1 LLCVLLALLS
11 STTLALD
18 PNQPLSRLHHSTWT
32 SRNGLDGAVDSL
44 EQTADGFL
52 WVGTTL
58 GLYRYDGFMFERYKP
73 EVGSF
78 PGVAVS
84 ALLATRDGGLWIGFS
99 QGGATFLK
107 EGKATNYSEEEGF
120 PVSRV
125 RSFAQDF
132 DGTIWA
138 DVIGGFTRRRI
149 AQRFRKW
156 WNYPSKAKYA
166 VRRFSGTLWVGTSKE
181 MMYHQR
187 RKFRDLGIFRLRVR
201 SLRRRMVRCC
211 FTNVGPLRAAFT
223 TGSAGGRAASEP
235 CSKRSNL

>member
-1 LLCVLLALLS
+1 MNNHTLRLLLLCVLLALFG
-11 STTLALD
+11 STSLALD

-52 WVGTTL
+52 WVGTTD

-84 ALLATRDGGLWIGFS
+84 ALQATRDGGLWIGFS

-107 EGKATNYSEEEGF
+107 EGKATNYSEEDGF

-138 DVIGGFTRRRI
+138 DVIGGFTRLEGSRWQTIRMD
-149 AQRFRKW
+149 
-156 WNYPSKAKYA
+156 WNYTSNAASTMFVDSK
-166 VRRFSGTLWVGTSKE
+166 GTLWVVTSKE
-181 MMYHQR
+181 IMY
-187 RKFRDLGIFRLRVR
+187 
-201 SLRRRMVRCC
+201 
-211 FTNVGPLRAAFT
+211 FTNG
-223 TGSAGGRAASEP
+223 
-235 CSKRSNL
+235 